1 MTIGAPEIGYALTVV
16 GLALAV
22 WGGAAA
28 VTGARSGRLAFVASA
43 ERAAVAVWALVTA
56 CMLLLI
62 HAFLTFDFS
71 IRYVASNTNRGTPF
85 YYRITALWG
94 ALEGSI
100 ILWAWMLGLFTF
112 IVVLRYRR
120 RQPELYPW
128 VLSVMLGVVAF
139 FLLVMAVPA
148 PPFERLTPVPPDGRG
163 LNPLLE
169 DSGMITHPVAL
180 YLGFTGFTVPFAF
193 AVAALA
199 VGRTGDEWIT
209 ITRRWTIIAWYFL
222 SLGLLIGGWW
232 SYHVLGW
239 GGYWAWDPVENA
251 AFMPWLTGTAF
262 LHSVMIQERRRMLKL
277 WNLTLIILT
286 FGLTL
291 FGTFLTRSGIIGSVH
306 AFTQGSIG
314 VFFLSFLAVV
324 LLGSFSLLAWRVDR
338 LKGQGE
344 LDSIVS
350 RESVFLLNNVF
361 LVAASFTV
369 FFGTIFPLLSEAARG
384 TKVSVGAPFFNLVN
398 IPLFLGLLFLMGVGP
413 LIAWRRASVESLRRN
428 FLKPVLAGLVAAGD
442 PARARRRAM
451 CSCSP
456 AWPWWSSSR
465 APSFWTSGARRAP
478 AGARATAGLP
488 PPAASSSART
498 AATAASWCTWASWWW
513 PSGWRA
519 RRPGPTRPRPRSAK
533 GESVELAGYRVRFD
547 GLAASEES
555 NHFKVTGTFS
565 VAHGT
570 RPVDVLQPAK
580 KFYPREQTPIA
591 YVDYR
596 LGLIEDV
603 YLVLGDFAR
612 DGSQAT
618 VKVQVNRMVSWL
630 WLGGLVLTLGAAARG
645 ARPTGRS
652 RREPRRSSLAH
663 PRSRCC
669 RCWRSSSTGSGR
681 IRAARCARP
690 CSASR
695 RRPSRSRPSGA
706 RPCPWRRLRGRVV
719 VVNFWAS
726 WCVPACYEEAPVLE
740 QAWRD
745 YKERGVTLVGIN
757 IQDKDEAARKFMSQF
772 DFTFPNAMDPKGK
785 VAVDYGVYGVPETFF
800 IDKKGRIRERKVGAV
815 NDETIRGHVER
826 LLAEPS

>member
-1 MTIGAPEIGYALTVV
+1 MIIGAPEIGYALTVV
-16 GLALAV
+16 GLFLAL

-71 IRYVASNTNRGTPF
+71 IRYVAANTNRGTPF

-128 VLSVMLGVVAF
+128 VLSVMLGVLAF

-148 PPFERLTPVPPDGRG
+148 PPFERLTPVPEDGRG

-193 AVAALA
+193 ALAALA
-199 VGRTGDEWIT
+199 VGRTGEEWIT

-369 FFGTIFPLLSEAARG
+369 FFGTIFPLLTEAARG

-398 IPLFLGLLFLMGVGP
+398 IPLFLSLLFLMGVGP
-413 LIAWRRASVESLRRN
+413 LIAWRRASAESLRRN
-428 FLKPVLAGLVAAGD
+428 FLKPVLAGLVAAAVLRALGVANMLVLTCMALVVFVTGTMVLD
-442 PARARRRAM
+442 FWRAVRARRRTGHG
-451 CSCSP
+451 
-456 AWPWWSSSR
+456 W
-465 APSFWTSGARRAP
+465 
-478 AGARATAGLP
+478 
-488 PPAASSSART
+488 AASTGGLLVRQNRRYGGFVVHLGIMVVALGVAGSQAWSHST
-498 AATAASWCTWASWWW
+498 EATL
-513 PSGWRA
+513 
-519 RRPGPTRPRPRSAK
+519 AK

-612 DGSQAT
+612 DGTQAT

-630 WLGGLVLTLGAAARG
+630 WLGGLVLTLGAALAVL
-645 ARPTGRS
+645 PDS
-652 RREPRRSSLAH
+652 RR
-663 PRSRCC
+663 
-669 RCWRSSSTGSGR
+669 
-681 IRAARCARP
+681 
-690 CSASR
+690 
-695 RRPSRSRPSGA
+695 
-706 RPCPWRRLRGRVV
+706 
-719 VVNFWAS
+719 
-726 WCVPACYEEAPVLE
+726 PA
-740 QAWRD
+740 
-745 YKERGVTLVGIN
+745 
-757 IQDKDEAARKFMSQF
+757 
-772 DFTFPNAMDPKGK
+772 
-785 VAVDYGVYGVPETFF
+785 
-800 IDKKGRIRERKVGAV
+800 
-815 NDETIRGHVER
+815 
-826 LLAEPS
+826 